1 MITANTVVNLIVNV
15 NTNNNNNVNNN
26 NNNNDNN
33 DNNNNNMNMN
43 MNNRRR
49 RMLDSNSN
57 TTETEDLA
65 ENNYFKNVVDDDPFS
80 DLVLHDLVSKV
91 RTFEQAEFLS
101 YQNMVNF
108 LENKDKSCP

>member
-1 MITANTVVNLIVNV
+1 MMITANTVTNLIVNV

-49 RMLDSNSN
+49 RMLDNNSD
-57 TTETEDLA
+57 TTEIEDLA
-65 ENNYFKNVVDDDPFS
+65 ENNYFKNIVDDNPSS
-80 DLVLHDLVSKV
+80 DLVLQDLVSKV
-91 RTFEQAEFLS
+91 KTFELAEF
-101 YQNMVNF
+101 VF
-108 LENKDKSCP
+108 IRKW